1 MKKYLIATTYV
12 YPLIAL
18 LGLLVAPT
26 VASGQNRTPPD
37 ELYGPLFK
45 DVQMSRIFPDSK
57 TFPDCTPLYSADE
70 ILDKY
75 NRAKGQP
82 GFDLTR
88 FVNEHF
94 TLPVTPNA
102 HYGSNQQLAPAD
114 HIRQLWQVLTRT
126 PDKQNAAGSLLPLP
140 NAYIVPGGRF
150 REIYYWDSYFTMLG
164 LRESGRG
171 DLIESMINN
180 FAFLIDTY
188 GHIPNG
194 NRTYYLSR
202 SQPPFFSLMV
212 RLYSEIKGPGVLRE
226 YLPQM
231 QKEYDFW
238 MQGADSLTRPY
249 TAHRR
254 VVKLPDGVVLNRYW
268 DDRPV
273 PRPEAYRED
282 VELAHQAQ
290 TRSGAAPEA
299 VYRHIRAAAESGW
312 DFSSRWFRDGKT
324 FSTIQTTEILPVDLN
339 CLLYHLEE
347 TLAEAYQQDGRAD
360 VSTQY
365 RQKTEARKNAIQKYF
380 WSATRS
386 YYMDYDFVAQ
396 QYTTVYSLAGTY
408 PLFFKIADSRQA
420 REVGR
425 HIRLEFL
432 KSGGALTTL
441 NRTGQQW
448 DAPNGWAPLQWITY
462 RGLRN
467 YNINETAYHLRDNW
481 LAIIEKVFRNT
492 GKMMEKYNVSD
503 TNLEAGGGEYPN
515 QDGFGWTNGVYLRM
529 KTSKK

>member
-1 MKKYLIATTYV
+1 MKKYLIINYYV
-12 YPLIAL
+12 YSILAL
-18 LGLLVAPT
+18 FGLVLAPT
-26 VASGQNRTPPD
+26 VTPGQNRIPPD

-57 TFPDCTPLYSADE
+57 TFPDCIPLYDAAE

-75 NRAKGQP
+75 GRAKGEP
-82 GFDLTR
+82 GFNLAKFVSENFSLPKTLTTNYES
-88 FVNEHF
+88 NEQL
-94 TLPVTPNA
+94 TTAA
-102 HYGSNQQLAPAD
+102 HIQQLWP
-114 HIRQLWQVLTRT
+114 VLTRT
-126 PDKQNAAGSLLPLP
+126 PDDQNAGGSLLPLP
-140 NAYIVPGGRF
+140 KAYIVPGGRF

-164 LRESGRG
+164 LRESGRD
-171 DLIESMINN
+171 DLIESMIDN

-194 NRTYYLSR
+194 NRSYYLSR

-212 RLYSEIKGPGVLRE
+212 RLYSEMKGPDVLKR

-268 DDRPV
+268 DDRTV
-273 PRPEAYRED
+273 PRAEAYRED

-290 TRSGAAPEA
+290 TKTGATPEA
-299 VYRHIRAAAESGW
+299 VYRNIRAAAESGW

-324 FSTIQTTEILPVDLN
+324 FATIQTTEILPVDLN
-339 CLLYHLEE
+339 CLMYHLEE
-347 TLAEAYQQDGRAD
+347 TLAEAYQLDAQAEL
-360 VSTQY
+360 SAQY

-420 REVGR
+420 REVGK

-432 KSGGALTTL
+432 KSGGVLTTL

-467 YNINETAYHLRDNW
+467 YNNNGTAYPLRENW
-481 LAIIEKVFRNT
+481 LALVEKVFKNT

-529 KTSKK
+529 KSSKK